1 MTQELSLIE
10 LILDASILVQIVML
24 ILVLA
29 SVTSWFLIIQRVMLM
44 RRTDDELFLF
54 EEQF

>member
-44 RRTDDELFLF
+44 RRTDDELFLC
-54 EEQF
+54 E

>member
-29 SVTSWFLIIQRVMLM
+29 SVTFAALPTPP
-44 RRTDDELFLF
+44 RRERGGGPL
-54 EEQF
+54 

>member
-29 SVTSWFLIIQRVMLM
+29 SVTSWFLICSTRHVDAPN
-44 RRTDDELFLF
+44 RR
-54 EEQF
+54 